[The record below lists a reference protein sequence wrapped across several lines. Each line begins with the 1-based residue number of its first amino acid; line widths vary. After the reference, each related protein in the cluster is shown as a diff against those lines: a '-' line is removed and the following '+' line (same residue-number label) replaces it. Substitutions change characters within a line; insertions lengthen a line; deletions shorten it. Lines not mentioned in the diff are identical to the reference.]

1 MKKIIT
7 AALLLFL
14 LIGICFA
21 ANINDVKLPDGFTKQ
36 SDHVAKNDKY
46 ELSINK
52 YTAEDKDILFTNED
66 GYNVITGEVNKY
78 TDKQVKHEGC
88 FEIVEING
96 EKTVVEVYYDGL
108 SNQDKC
114 VDYLNNFNDLNNLK
128 PIEV

>member
-14 LIGICFA
+14 LMGICFA

-52 YTAEDKDILFTNED
+52 YTAEDKDILFTNGD

-96 EKTVVEVYYDGL
+96 EKTIVEVYYDGL

-114 VDYLNNFNDLNNLK
+114 VEYLNNFNELNNLK

>member
-14 LIGICFA
+14 FMGICFA

-46 ELSINK
+46 ELSINT
-52 YTAEDKDILFTNED
+52 YTDNDKDILFTNGD

-78 TDKQVKHEGC
+78 TDKQAKHEGC

-96 EKTVVEVYYDGL
+96 EKTIVEVYYDGL

-114 VDYLNNFNDLNNLK
+114 VDYLNNFNELNNLK
-128 PIEV
+128 PVEV

>member
-14 LIGICFA
+14 LMGICFA

-46 ELSINK
+46 ELSINT

-66 GYNVITGEVNKY
+66 GYNVITGDVNKY

-96 EKTVVEVYYDGL
+96 EKTIVEVYYDGL

-114 VDYLNNFNDLNNLK
+114 VDYLNNFNELNNLK

>member
-14 LIGICFA
+14 LMGICFA

-96 EKTVVEVYYDGL
+96 EKTIVEVYYDGL

>member
-14 LIGICFA
+14 LMGICFA

-46 ELSINK
+46 ELSINT
-52 YTAEDKDILFTNED
+52 YTDDDKDILFTNGD

-114 VDYLNNFNDLNNLK
+114 VDYLNNFNELNNLK